1 MATISEKRKAELVA
15 EYAPR
20 IFAASQ
26 EHRKKL
32 EAERLAAEAA
42 KPKPAVVA
50 VVSAKFAEAAKG
62 NPESVRLSARASD
75 NTTVIERPRQSDIV
89 EVLEVDA
96 QGRVAV
102 ARTCDA
108 ATNSYG
114 VVEFNQGY
122 RAQPGAVSDYNP
134 ISALRLKGDEVDG

>member
-1 MATISEKRKAELVA
+1 MNHESVWLPREPATIQSL
-15 EYAPR
+15 
-20 IFAASQ
+20 
-26 EHRKKL
+26 L
-32 EAERLAAEAA
+32 W
-42 KPKPAVVA
+42 
-50 VVSAKFAEAAKG
+50 
-62 NPESVRLSARASD
+62 
-75 NTTVIERPRQSDIV
+75 TRQSDIV

-122 RAQPGAVSDYNP
+122 RAQPGAVKDYNP

>member
-20 IFAASQ
+20 IFAAGQ

-42 KPKPAVVA
+42 KPKPAVMA
-50 VVSAKFAEAAKG
+50 VVSEKFAAAARA
-62 NPESVRLSARASD
+62 NPDSVRVSARSED
-75 NTTVIERPRQSDIV
+75 DTIVVDRPRRTEVI
-89 EVLEVDA
+89 EVLEVDTE
-96 QGRVAV
+96 GRPAV
-102 ARTCDA
+102 ARRYDI
-108 ATNSYG
+108 ATG
-114 VVEFNQGY
+114 QWGTVEFNQGY

-134 ISALRLKGDEVDG
+134 LSRLRGDEVDG